1 MEAEHH
7 AVGASTTIGS
17 PLDENHNSWKN
28 GGRHTGLAA
37 TGDNDTV
44 ADQKAA
50 VIGRSK
56 CTVARK
62 LERGTTPARGTAEQ
76 GWGANAAPLP
86 DIPLS
91 AVDELPPHYWT
102 EAKVR

>member
-1 MEAEHH
+1 MS
-7 AVGASTTIGS
+7 ASTTIGS
-17 PLDENHNSWKN
+17 PLDGNHNSRN
-28 GGRHTGLAA
+28 YGGAHTGLANR
-37 TGDNDTV
+37 GEDDTV

-56 CTVARK
+56 CTIARK

-86 DIPLS
+86 DVPLS
-91 AVDELPPHYWT
+91 AADELPPPT
-102 EAKVR
+102 IGRRPR

>member
-1 MEAEHH
+1 MEITT
-7 AVGASTTIGS
+7 VGIT
-17 PLDENHNSWKN
+17 
-28 GGRHTGLAA
+28 GGRK
-37 TGDNDTV
+37 DDTV

-50 VIGRSK
+50 VIGCSK
-56 CTVARK
+56 CTIARK
-62 LERGTTPARGTAEQ
+62 LERGTTATRGTAEQ